1 MSEQKLSITKSC
13 KDWLMVFCVDAN
25 WHSFVVKIY
34 RRIEK
39 LSLATEVKKYAV
51 IFYLIQWCNI
61 TVVSVVGGVLYSW
74 PCVLALS

>member
-1 MSEQKLSITKSC
+1 MSGRDFALIRIGIILLSLQKRRIQKLT
-13 KDWLMVFCVDAN
+13 
-25 WHSFVVKIY
+25 
-34 RRIEK
+34 
-39 LSLATEVKKYAV
+39 LATEVKKYAV